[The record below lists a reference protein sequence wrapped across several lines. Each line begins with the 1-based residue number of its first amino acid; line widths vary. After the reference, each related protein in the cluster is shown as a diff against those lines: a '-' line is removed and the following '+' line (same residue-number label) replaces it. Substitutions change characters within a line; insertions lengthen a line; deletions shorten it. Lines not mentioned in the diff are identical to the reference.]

1 MSRRLVVDAHND
13 LLVELWL
20 RDHEANPFAGHWLE
34 HLRAGGVGVQVC
46 AISTHDR
53 VFPGAVVNQMLSQV
67 AAFHKAVRTNGGQV
81 AMIRTAADIDD
92 AIDSGRVGLLL
103 SLEGVDG
110 IASAEIGE
118 LLVDLGVRM
127 VGLTWEQ
134 RNAAADGNGE
144 PAHGGLSAFGRD
156 LVRRFLERR
165 VIMDVAHASAR
176 TFDDVIEMVGEH
188 GGEVVCSHGGCAAL
202 RDLPRN
208 VTDDQLRVLSAA
220 GGVIGI
226 PAVPSLLHP
235 TDRSIDRVVDHV
247 VHALEVAGEDHVGLG
262 GDFMAQIMRAGL
274 VAVPQSVVDRLP
286 PGTEL
291 EVAIEGLEGPQDY
304 DRLADALHGRGLS
317 DTQVAGVLG
326 DNMLRLLRRAL
337 S

>member
-1 MSRRLVVDAHND
+1 MARRLVVDAHSD

-20 RDHEANPFAGHWLE
+20 RGHERNPFANHWME
-34 HLRAGGVGVQVC
+34 QLRSGNVGVQVC

-53 VFPGAVVNQMLSQV
+53 VFPGAVVNQMLSQA
-67 AAFHKAVRTNGGQV
+67 AAFRKACRTNGEQV
-81 AMIRTAADIDD
+81 AMIRTTADIDD
-92 AIDSGRVGLLL
+92 ALASGRIGLLL

-110 IASAEIGE
+110 IASGEIGE

-144 PAHGGLSAFGRD
+144 PGHGGLSTFGRD

-208 VTDDQLRVLSAA
+208 VTDDQLRVLAAA

-226 PAVPSLLHP
+226 AAVPSLLHP
-235 TDRSIDRVVDHV
+235 TDRSIDRMVDHV
-247 VHALEVAGEDHVGLG
+247 VHALEVAGDDHVGLG
-262 GDFMAQIMRAGL
+262 GDFMAQITRAGL

-291 EVAIEGLEGPQDY
+291 DATLEGLEGPQHY
-304 DRLADALHGRGLS
+304 DRLADALHDRGLS
-317 DTQVAGVLG
+317 DTQVTGVLG
-326 DNMLRLLRRAL
+326 GNVLRLLRRAL
-337 S
+337 A